1 MAMTAARLPDPAT
14 DPLRGLTRI
23 LALQEM
29 DLSIDRLNA
38 RLEVLH
44 SQGDIRTAR
53 DRVID
58 AEARLGDQRL
68 AIDAVEREQR
78 RLEGDIDSIQR
89 KIDDERKRL
98 YDGSVANAKEL
109 QAIGAEV
116 EGLQA
121 RRGRLEDQLLVHME
135 QREELEGRLGQLE
148 AEAVEARERLGE
160 IESTSARELVEIE
173 HALVTRRGERG
184 ALLPE
189 FDEDLLETYE
199 ELRKQ
204 KKGVGA
210 AALVDGVC
218 QGCHQKLSAV
228 YLDRLKRSEAIRRCE
243 YCRRILVFA

>member
-1 MAMTAARLPDPAT
+1 MAMTAARLPDPSP
-14 DPLRGLTRI
+14 DPLRGLAR
-23 LALQEM
+23 LLDLQEM

-38 RLEVLH
+38 RLEVLR
-44 SQGDIRTAR
+44 SQGDVRSAR
-53 DRVID
+53 DRVLD
-58 AEARLGDQRL
+58 AESRLGDHRL
-68 AIDAVEREQR
+68 TIDGVAREQR
-78 RLEGDIDSIQR
+78 RLEGDVDSIQR

-121 RRGRLEDQLLVHME
+121 RRGRLEDQLLFQME

-148 AEAVEARERLGE
+148 AEAAEARERLAE

-184 ALLPE
+184 ALVPE

-228 YLDRLKRSEAIRRCE
+228 YLDRLKRSEDIHRCE